1 MQILLFLI
9 SGAITHD
16 RVCIRLVSK
25 ETRKRLPKSHGL
37 CRRPDSKGHDTVSP
51 REACLYRAVA
61 ADIHPVRCFMVNHNC
76 LNFFPTAIVRDSLV
90 RPYVFMRSA
99 CANEHKISTL
109 AYPREKSRTLLEI
122 ESKRVIFHQSTEISL
137 LVC

>member
-76 LNFFPTAIVRDSLV
+76 LNFFPTAIDRSRLPRSSL
-90 RPYVFMRSA
+90 RIYAF
-99 CANEHKISTL
+99 CL
-109 AYPREKSRTLLEI
+109 RERA
-122 ESKRVIFHQSTEISL
+122 
-137 LVC
+137 